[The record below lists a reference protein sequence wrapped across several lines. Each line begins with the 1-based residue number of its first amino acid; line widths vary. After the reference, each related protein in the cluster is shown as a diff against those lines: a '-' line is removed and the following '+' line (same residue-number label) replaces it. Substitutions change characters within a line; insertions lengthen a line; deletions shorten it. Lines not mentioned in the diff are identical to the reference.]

1 MTAMFGSGKQMIEK
15 LQERCIK
22 NRDKEKGKER

>member
-15 LQERCIK
+15 FQEKCIK
-22 NRDKEKGKER
+22 NKEKGKER